1 LFDIKWLRNEYD
13 RVKQAM
19 LSRGK
24 TLDEIEAFAELDSNK
39 RALQQQS
46 EQLKNRRNTVSQEVA
61 VKKRTGED
69 AEALILE
76 MREVSDR
83 IKSMD
88 DELRVLDQ
96 DLNDLLMSL
105 PNLPHES
112 VPIGRTEEDNVEL
125 RRWGQFPSFAF
136 EIKAHWEVAETLQLL
151 DFQAAAKVTGSRFVF
166 YKGLGARLER
176 ALINF
181 MMDLHSTEHG
191 YEEMLPPYI
200 VNRDSLMGT
209 GQLPKFEEDVFKLA
223 NSEYYLIPTAEVP
236 VTNYHR
242 DEILTMDQLPVSFVA
257 FSACFRS
264 EAGSAGRD
272 TRGLIR
278 QHQFNKVELV
288 KLCKPEDSYDQ
299 LELLTSHAEKV
310 LQLLKLPYRVLQL
323 CTGDTGFSSA
333 KTYDLE
339 VWLPHS
345 NMYREI
351 SSCSNFED
359 FQARRANIRFRR
371 ESKAKPE
378 FVHTLNGSGL
388 ALGRTVAAILENY
401 QQADGSVLVPDVLQP
416 YMGQVKVIRG
426 KG

>member
-1 LFDIKWLRNEYD
+1 MFDIKWLRNEYD